1 MGDRKPL
8 LDPLAPSPAPAAGS
22 RALPSSSSSSQRTG
36 RRRACEDDDE
46 DDAGGTV
53 DEEAQSTKSVSG
65 FSRFRRKL
73 GETLKQS
80 WVEWTIL
87 ALCLTDFTISMTQIS
102 YFFLR
107 DTTCECT
114 KSCPP
119 DPPILE
125 FCDILSLLITGAF
138 VVEILLDF
146 TAFGPAYYLTDRFHW
161 LHSADAVVILV
172 AFVLEVVLK
181 GTEKQIASLIT
192 ILRLWR
198 LIKLVSSAEVS
209 LTSYE
214 EMSMYERE
222 RKAWEVERKRWE
234 REKRGLEREVRGLR
248 RRVRELEDEDE
259 GEREEW

>member
-1 MGDRKPL
+1 MGDREPL
-8 LDPLAPSPAPAAGS
+8 LKPAAPRPAPPPAGS
-22 RALPSSSSSSQRTG
+22 RSSSSLRPG
-36 RRRACEDDDE
+36 RRRAAGHGEE
-46 DDAGGTV
+46 NAGASVDA
-53 DEEAQSTKSVSG
+53 ESQSTKCLSG
-65 FSRFRRKL
+65 FSRFRQKL

-87 ALCLTDFTISMTQIS
+87 ALCLIDFAISMTQIS
-102 YFFLR
+102 YFFIR

-114 KSCPP
+114 DSCPP

-125 FCDILSLLITGAF
+125 FCDLLSLMITGAF
-138 VVEILLDF
+138 VVEILMDL
-146 TAFGPAYYLTDRFHW
+146 TAFGPSYYLTDRFHW

-209 LTSYE
+209 LTEYE
-214 EMSMYERE
+214 EMAVYERE
-222 RKAWEVERKRWE
+222 REAWEEERRGLE
-234 REKRGLEREVRGLR
+234 REKRGLEGEVRALR
-248 RRVRELEDEDE
+248 RRVREMEDDE
-259 GEREEW
+259 EERERSRLL

>member
-1 MGDRKPL
+1 
-8 LDPLAPSPAPAAGS
+8 
-22 RALPSSSSSSQRTG
+22 
-36 RRRACEDDDE
+36 
-46 DDAGGTV
+46 
-53 DEEAQSTKSVSG
+53 
-65 FSRFRRKL
+65 
-73 GETLKQS
+73 
-80 WVEWTIL
+80 
-87 ALCLTDFTISMTQIS
+87 MTQIS

-114 KSCPP
+114 DSCPP

-125 FCDILSLLITGAF
+125 FCDVLSLLITGAF

-146 TAFGPAYYLTDRFHW
+146 AAFGPAYYLTDRFHW

-214 EMSMYERE
+214 EMSMCERE
-222 RKAWEVERKRWE
+222 RKAWEEERGQWE
-234 REKRGLEREVRGLR
+234 RDKMALQREVRVLR
-248 RRVRELEDEDE
+248 RRVRELGEE
-259 GEREEW
+259 GKREEW

>member
-8 LDPLAPSPAPAAGS
+8 LDPLPPSPAPAAAS
-22 RALPSSSSSSQRTG
+22 RSSLPSSSSSQRPG
-36 RRRACEDDDE
+36 RRRASRDDG

-53 DEEAQSTKSVSG
+53 DEEAQTKSVSG
-65 FSRFRRKL
+65 FSRFRTKL

-114 KSCPP
+114 NSCPP

-125 FCDILSLLITGAF
+125 FCDVLSLLITGAF

-146 TAFGPAYYLTDRFHW
+146 TAFGPAYYLTHRFHW

-222 RKAWEVERKRWE
+222 RKAWEAERGEWE
-234 REKRGLEREVRGLR
+234 REKRGWRGR
-248 RRVRELEDEDE
+248 
-259 GEREEW
+259 